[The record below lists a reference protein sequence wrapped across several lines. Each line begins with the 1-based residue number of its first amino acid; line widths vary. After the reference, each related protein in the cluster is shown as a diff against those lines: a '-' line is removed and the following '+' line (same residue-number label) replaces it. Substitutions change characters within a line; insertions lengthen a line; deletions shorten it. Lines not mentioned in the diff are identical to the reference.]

1 MVTMVDRQKRVIRII
16 KPLKNTILT
25 EQIFKDIIQTSL
37 PLYFPLE
44 NKIQLYIGFW
54 KDELW

>member
-37 PLYFPLE
+37 NSAICSETLSKL
-44 NKIQLYIGFW
+44 KILKMEIT
-54 KDELW
+54 D